1 MAFSL
6 GTCLISSRSSLL
18 PTRKRKAYSC
28 AFSLT
33 SRTQLF
39 RALKL
44 SILRHFIVLLVDGVN
59 QEGCSNSLVKTPNY
73 GFECFL
79 TCLPQTVTYRVPHL
93 QHDRCLFVDFNSLGV
108 ELDSD
113 SHIVLSRELA
123 FDVLKEHA
131 GLSDV

>member
-18 PTRKRKAYSC
+18 PTKKRKAYSC

-33 SRTQLF
+33 SRTQLL

-44 SILRHFIVLLVDGVN
+44 SILHDFRMLLVDGIDE
-59 QEGCSNSLVKTPNY
+59 EGCSNSLVKTPNY
-73 GFECFL
+73 GFKCFL
-79 TCLPQTVTYRVPHL
+79 ACLPQRVTYRVPDL
-93 QHDRCLFVDFNSLGV
+93 QHDRCLFVNFNSLGV
-108 ELDSD
+108 EFD
-113 SHIVLSRELA
+113 SHSDIILSGKLT
-123 FDVLKEHA
+123 FYVLKEHA